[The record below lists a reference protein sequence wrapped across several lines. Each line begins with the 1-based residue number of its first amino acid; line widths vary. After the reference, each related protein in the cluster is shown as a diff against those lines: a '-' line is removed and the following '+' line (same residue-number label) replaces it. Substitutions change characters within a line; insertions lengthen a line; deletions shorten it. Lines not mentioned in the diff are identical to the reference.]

1 MAMPWEIWTNICNAE
16 TLETGLDVQNKSPQ
30 LKKKKNVVLSY
41 GNFVYLLPKPTYLIF
56 ANKMIV
62 LKFKKVM
69 GS

>member
-1 MAMPWEIWTNICNAE
+1 MQCRNLGDWPGCAE
-16 TLETGLDVQNKSPQ
+16 QESSV
-30 LKKKKNVVLSY
+30 KKKKNVVLSY